1 MILGKMT
8 KMLMNTRKLK
18 GGDRLYNVRIRRP
31 EEQEYIYKELT
42 NKKEFGTFETYKD
55 LFMMAMV
62 VGFLEG
68 NRQPFQNTSET
79 INWQVFNAS
88 TDEPVI
94 NIIAYLETEDF
105 TILYDYT
112 EDSFKEKIKIAEE
125 YAAGGAKL
133 IYDVIMSD
141 QKNGLQKIIDYI
153 QEFDEIKNHSDLKA
167 KRLKEDLNL

>member
-1 MILGKMT
+1 MST
-8 KMLMNTRKLK
+8 QKLR
-18 GGDRLYNVRIRRP
+18 GGERMFNIRVRRP
-31 EEQEYIYKELT
+31 KEQEYIYKELT
-42 NKKEFGTFETYKD
+42 DKKEFGIFETYKD
-55 LFMMAMV
+55 IFMMAMV

-68 NRQPFQNTSET
+68 NRQPFQETSEH

-112 EDSFKEKIKIAEE
+112 EESFKEKVKIAEE
-125 YAAGGAKL
+125 YAAGGAKM
-133 IYDVIMSD
+133 IYDVTMSD

-153 QEFDEIKNHSDLKA
+153 QEFDEIKNHSDLKT